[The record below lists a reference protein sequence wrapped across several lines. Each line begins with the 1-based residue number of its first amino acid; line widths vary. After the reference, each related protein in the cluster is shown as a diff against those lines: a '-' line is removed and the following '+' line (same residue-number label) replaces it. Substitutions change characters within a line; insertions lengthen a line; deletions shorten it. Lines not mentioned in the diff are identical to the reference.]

1 MQIEDTYID
10 TRWAACSECGWGG
23 DTDIDIVAYYGTE
36 IGDWVCPECQSVNE
50 YRNDTAWDRADELH
64 DRMKEEQEWQNH

>member
-10 TRWAACSECGWGG
+10 TRWAACSECGWSG

-64 DRMKEEQEWQNH
+64 DRMKEEQEWQSH

>member
-36 IGDWVCPECQSVNE
+36 IGDWVCPKCQSVNE

-64 DRMKEEQEWQNH
+64 DRMKEEQEWQSH

>member
-1 MQIEDTYID
+1 
-10 TRWAACSECGWGG
+10 
-23 DTDIDIVAYYGTE
+23 VAYYGTE

-64 DRMKEEQEWQNH
+64 DRMKEEQEWQSH